1 MSSFCIL
8 LGRLLVW
15 RMMRKLTRSTK
26 PNTDLIYRA
35 STYKL
40 PTIFL
45 MVKARFP
52 NPLEGYVPV
61 VSRIVGPRGVKIL
74 HYPLLLFVFHRHS
87 LYHLHSPQQQHKS
100 SRTSFLKSFEIS
112 TLHWSNMNRGAL
124 LFPGL
129 FLDFVCISK
138 GYFFWSV
145 YRFQCFY
152 FFLRSFHGCRIFIL
166 SPCFFSDFSY

>member
-1 MSSFCIL
+1 MNKVRIMGNQKIIGKPQFNFSLFQLLSDNLKQPHFCVELVAVYVVILHIVRQASS
-8 LGRLLVW
+8 
-15 RMMRKLTRSTK
+15 LTHDAEAHSIYQAKTH
-26 PNTDLIYRA
+26 LIYRA

-45 MVKARFP
+45 IVKPRFP

-112 TLHWSNMNRGAL
+112 TLH
-124 LFPGL
+124 
-129 FLDFVCISK
+129 
-138 GYFFWSV
+138 
-145 YRFQCFY
+145 
-152 FFLRSFHGCRIFIL
+152 
-166 SPCFFSDFSY
+166 

>member
-74 HYPLLLFVFHRHS
+74 HYPLLLCFTGTLCIIFTLLSNSISPLGLLFWNPLKFQPSTKVIWTVAHCFFVVCFLT
-87 LYHLHSPQQQHKS
+87 LYVFLKGIFSDLFIVFNAF
-100 SRTSFLKSFEIS
+100 TSF
-112 TLHWSNMNRGAL
+112 
-124 LFPGL
+124 
-129 FLDFVCISK
+129 
-138 GYFFWSV
+138 
-145 YRFQCFY
+145 
-152 FFLRSFHGCRIFIL
+152 
-166 SPCFFSDFSY
+166 